1 MIAFLIRALV
11 TLIICIVIAMIAFA
25 AMLGGIGLFG
35 WAFHMALAEVVSP
48 PLAAL
53 FTGLAAFGV
62 ALLFALLTLFVLRI
76 GTRPP
81 PAGAAPVGPVSD
93 AAAPGAGYDAV
104 AYLGQFVGSQAA
116 MMFRSRPLVP
126 PLAALAVG
134 LVIGLSPRLRQAAF
148 RFRR

>member
-11 TLIICIVIAMIAFA
+11 SLIICFMIGMVALA
-25 AMLGGIGLFG
+25 AMLGGVSLFG
-35 WAFHMALAEVVSP
+35 WAFYMALREVVSP

-62 ALLFALLTLFVLRI
+62 ALLFALLALLVLRL
-76 GTRPP
+76 GTRQPSAP
-81 PAGAAPVGPVSD
+81 APVGPAPDVV
-93 AAAPGAGYDAV
+93 APGAGYDAV

-116 MMFRSRPLVP
+116 KMFRSRPLVP

-148 RFRR
+148 RLRR